1 MNLSFAYSPL
11 LIVLGFVLLVWL
23 ISVLVRIFVL
33 PFLGINWPSS
43 RVRFPWRFSILAGM
57 VLVAM
62 AAAVFGWLREFPVA
76 AAAGFGLVLL
86 LWLVVVRFSGFR
98 QMLADRRNKELAA
111 AIEEQKKLS
120 AGDTNR

>member
-1 MNLSFAYSPL
+1 MNLSFEDSPV
-11 LIVLGFVLLVWL
+11 LIWLCLVLLVWL

-120 AGDTNR
+120 AADTNR